1 MKLIYVRAARSRGY
15 LTLGLSDGTENK
27 YAYTLAES
35 DYAEI
40 GSPLSGATLDSGA
53 LEVIR
58 ECDERYRAT
67 LTALRI
73 LAYGDNSQRN
83 LYNKL
88 TSRGI
93 SKEIASATVSD
104 MLSQGYMDEARQ
116 IRRLIISEA
125 NQALTG
131 PRKIMAK
138 LRAKGYSGSAISSVM
153 DELVSSGEIDF
164 SRSAEKLIAKKLTRG
179 ATDEEKKKLLY
190 KNGYGI
196 C

>member
-15 LTLGLSDGTENK
+15 ITLGISDGTENK
-27 YAYTLAES
+27 YAYTLSEI

-116 IRRLIISEA
+116 MAAERGIPVCDCYAEWKRMAAEGRDTTVMLCNYINHPTREMHKLFADKLFETIFGFPYSAESSEA
-125 NQALTG
+125 E
-131 PRKIMAK
+131 
-138 LRAKGYSGSAISSVM
+138 SGMYQKS
-153 DELVSSGEIDF
+153 
-164 SRSAEKLIAKKLTRG
+164 
-179 ATDEEKKKLLY
+179 
-190 KNGYGI
+190 
-196 C
+196 